1 MGREGDNRELNDL
14 VKRLR
19 KAPKMWDGFI
29 VENKEGCFE
38 GSIPTVEAADAIEAQ
53 AKRIAELEARLDWL
67 IFHFDKDPKWKWYG
81 KDVAAAI
88 RKAKTGLKKE

>member
-1 MGREGDNRELNDL
+1 MTDYSDL

-19 KAPKMWDGFI
+19 ELQEHFRDGDA
-29 VENKEGCFE
+29 G
-38 GSIPTVEAADAIEAQ
+38 EAADAIEALYT
-53 AKRIAELEARLDWL
+53 RIEELEARLDWL

>member
-1 MGREGDNRELNDL
+1 MVITMSKYKDL
-14 VKRLR
+14 AERLR
-19 KAPKMWDGFI
+19 GKP
-29 VENKEGCFE
+29 
-38 GSIPTVEAADAIEAQ
+38 PTHSTLDRYEAADAIEALYT
-53 AKRIAELEARLDWL
+53 RIEELEARLDWL